1 MSIPAQISFRN
12 FDRSEAVEERI
23 QEKVDKLEQYFD
35 RITNCQVVVEAR
47 HRSHNK
53 GNLYH
58 IKVVMSVPGED
69 VVVTRDPKDA
79 HAHEDIYVAIRDAFE
94 AVRRQL
100 KKHVRMTRQRP
111 VKEPVPEV

>member
-12 FDRSEAVEERI
+12 FFRSDAVEERI
-23 QEKVDKLEQYFD
+23 QEKADKLEQYFD

-53 GNLYH
+53 GKLYH
-58 IKVVMSVPGED
+58 IKIVLSVPGED

-100 KKHVRMTRQRP
+100 KKHGRMMRQRP

>member
-12 FDRSEAVEERI
+12 FDRSDAVEERI

-53 GNLYH
+53 GKLYH
-58 IKVVMSVPGED
+58 IKVVLSVPGED
-69 VVVTRDPKDA
+69 VVVSRDPKDA

-100 KKHVRMTRQRP
+100 KKHVRMIRQRP

>member
-12 FDRSEAVEERI
+12 FERTNAVEERI
-23 QEKVDKLEQYFD
+23 QEEVDKLEQYFD

-47 HRSHNK
+47 HRNQNK
-53 GNLYH
+53 GKLYH
-58 IKVVMSVPGED
+58 IKVVLSVPGED
-69 VVVTRDPKDA
+69 VVVTRDPKEA
-79 HAHEDIYVAIRDAFE
+79 RSHEDIYVAIRDAFE